1 MKGIKQ
7 SQQIDLGGEVGHPGG
22 WRMRLRGSSE
32 SMGLDSATL
41 LTTAELGLMIRNDM
55 NDHNFH

>member
-1 MKGIKQ
+1 MNEAERQ
-7 SQQIDLGGEVGHPGG
+7 F
-22 WRMRLRGSSE
+22 E

-41 LTTAELGLMIRNDM
+41 LTTAELGLMIRNDV